1 MIHHPISFSQYCA
14 LDGINNSFLKHIDK
28 SPAHLRWHQAH
39 PTVPTP
45 EMLKGSLTDHLF
57 FGTEFNYV
65 VSPYDDFRKKE
76 AQQWRDETEASGV
89 HVFKQ
94 TSVDEVSRMVASIRN
109 SPTVA
114 EILRAGRSQV
124 AVRDNLDA
132 DGTLVQAKCLIDWVS
147 DEYAILADLKTTGD
161 ASEDTF
167 RRHVV
172 NMGYDVQAAMYV
184 DLWKA
189 ATGEELPFLWIV
201 TESEEPHA
209 TALYQASKDSL
220 ARGRAILKARL
231 RKYAICLSANRWDSY
246 PENPVTLEPPTW
258 AMMKE

>member
-1 MIHHPISFSQYCA
+1 MIHHPISFREYCA

-28 SPAHLRWHQAH
+28 SPAHLRYAQANRRE
-39 PTVPTP
+39 PTP

-65 VSPYDDFRKKE
+65 VSPYDDFRTKE
-76 AQQWRDETEASGV
+76 AKAWRDEQEALGV
-89 HVFKQ
+89 AVFKQ
-94 TSVDEVSRMVASIRN
+94 PAVDEVSRMVASIRN

-114 EILRAGRSQV
+114 EILRSGRSQV
-124 AVRDNLDA
+124 GVQDNLDA
-132 DGTLVQAKCLIDWVS
+132 DGTPVQCKCLIDWVS
-147 DEYAILADLKTTGD
+147 DEFAVLADLKTTGD

-189 ATGEELPFLWIV
+189 STGEELPFLWIV

-231 RKYAICLSANRWDSY
+231 RKYAICLAANRWDSY
-246 PENPVTLEPPTW
+246 PSSPVTLEPPTW

>member
-1 MIHHPISFSQYCA
+1 MIHHPITFPAYCA
-14 LDGINNSFLKHIDK
+14 LDGINNSYLKHIDR

-57 FGTEFNYV
+57 FGSEFAYM
-65 VSPYDDFRKKE
+65 VSPYDDFRTKE
-76 AQQWRDETEASGV
+76 AKLWRDQWEAAGFAI
-89 HVFKQ
+89 FKQ
-94 TSVDEVSRMVASIRN
+94 SAVDEVSRMVASIRN
-109 SPTVA
+109 STTVA

-124 AVRDNLDA
+124 AVQDDLDV
-132 DGTLVQAKCLIDWVS
+132 DGSPVQAKCLIDWVS
-147 DEYAILADLKTTGD
+147 DEFAVLADLKTTGD

-167 RRHVV
+167 RCHVV

-220 ARGRAILKARL
+220 ARGRAILQARL
-231 RKYAICLSANRWDSY
+231 RKYALCLAANRWDSY
-246 PENPVTLEPPTW
+246 PTSPVTLEPPTW